1 MCRAMS
7 TLGFDRYVD
16 PLKIY
21 LGKYRD
27 SVRGDRPEKKVS
39 SSSQPSVA
47 VSGSGAIAP
56 PKMGIAMSSDGPM
69 YAYETTSGIVTM
81 LQGDF
86 NVPSTAPGK
95 NEVIPSIFFP

>member
-1 MCRAMS
+1 MS

-27 SVRGDRPEKKVS
+27 SVRGDRPEKKI
-39 SSSQPSVA
+39 PSAVPPVA
-47 VSGSGAIAP
+47 ISGSAAIAA
-56 PKMGIAMSSDGPM
+56 PKMGMAVPSDGPM

-86 NVPSTAPGK
+86 NLPSTAPGK
-95 NEVIPSIFFP
+95 NEVIK